1 MEHSIIQDCGAAPSD
16 MAEYWS
22 INPGLEETCKEFLA
36 NIPEADVTL
45 EFEIEEKDFVSA
57 GKGSAE
63 VKNVLKR
70 LGIDPAILRRVAV
83 ASYEA
88 EINVAAHS
96 NGGKMYSH
104 IHDDFVYIKYE
115 DKGPG
120 INNIEQA
127 MIPGWSTADE
137 LVREMGFGAG
147 LGLPNIKKNADF
159 LHIVSEPGGSTSVE
173 ILIYYK

>member
-1 MEHSIIQDCGAAPSD
+1 
-16 MAEYWS
+16 MAEYWNV
-22 INPGLEETCKEFLA
+22 NPACEAAARAFLLDKSPA
-36 NIPEADVTL
+36 EVSLTFDIGV
-45 EFEIEEKDFVSA
+45 KDFVNA

-70 LGIDPAILRRVAV
+70 LGIDPAILRRIAV

-96 NGGKMYSH
+96 NGGRMYSYVY
-104 IHDDFVYIKYE
+104 DDFVYIRFE

-120 INNIEQA
+120 IADIEQA
-127 MIPGWSTADE
+127 MVPGFSTADD

-147 LGLPNIKKNADF
+147 LGLPNIQKNTDL
-159 LHIVSEPGGSTSVE
+159 LHITSEAGGSSTVE
-173 ILIYYK
+173 IIVYYA